1 VGLLAVVTV
10 VFLVI
15 GIVGF
20 RRRDIGSAIA
30 LPGIGIGL
38 PAGTG
43 GPFRRRL
50 ADSAGI
56 SVAAGLGIGSYGAL
70 IAGSAEQFA
79 EGIGQMAG
87 LDEMIGSVFPGVD
100 ISQPTGLL
108 QLAFFGFGALLISM
122 AAAGFV
128 GGLTS
133 DETNNRLD
141 QILAS
146 PIGRGPWFVRSGLGA
161 LASVV
166 VTAVVI
172 VLLVGG
178 VVAATGGDVVGPIAA
193 GVVIA
198 LYGASFVG
206 IGLAIAGVWRP
217 GIAAVATAAVAFSV
231 YLLGTLGSALQLPDW
246 LVDLSLIRHVGQPL
260 VGDYDAVG
268 MAVMA
273 ALAVGGLAIGAWGFR
288 RRDVN
293 R

>member
-1 VGLLAVVTV
+1 
-10 VFLVI
+10 
-15 GIVGF
+15 
-20 RRRDIGSAIA
+20 
-30 LPGIGIGL
+30 
-38 PAGTG
+38 
-43 GPFRRRL
+43 
-50 ADSAGI
+50 
-56 SVAAGLGIGSYGAL
+56 
-70 IAGSAEQFA
+70 
-79 EGIGQMAG
+79 
-87 LDEMIGSVFPGVD
+87 
-100 ISQPTGLL
+100 
-108 QLAFFGFGALLISM
+108 
-122 AAAGFV
+122 
-128 GGLTS
+128 
-133 DETNNRLD
+133 
-141 QILAS
+141 
-146 PIGRGPWFVRSGLGA
+146 
-161 LASVV
+161 
-166 VTAVVI
+166 VVI

-206 IGLAIAGVWRP
+206 IGLTIAGVWRP

-231 YLLGTLGSALQLPDW
+231 YLLGTLGSALELPDW